1 MKPYNCELYKS
12 DIESTMEYEW
22 INNFAGAKILISG
35 ATGMIASTLIDILMY
50 QNQKIQEKSGI
61 HIIAISRNME
71 SAKVRFERY
80 WDSKCFTYLSHDI
93 TKPLPELGDVDY
105 ILHAAS
111 NTHPRAY
118 ATDPIGTITANV
130 DGTHQLLEY
139 AANHH

>member
-80 WDSKCFTYLSHDI
+80 WDSKCFT
-93 TKPLPELGDVDY
+93 
-105 ILHAAS
+105 
-111 NTHPRAY
+111 
-118 ATDPIGTITANV
+118 
-130 DGTHQLLEY
+130 
-139 AANHH
+139 